1 MGDWNGR
8 EWNVGFDGRVRR
20 FYRHWV
26 GYYGLFQ
33 VLWLKNSD
41 EDEDCTVL
49 LEMGEKKRFLLE
61 TKVFSRVA
69 HVILRRASLRFKL
82 AMKLERVGIEEL
94 TAHSLR
100 LYPAKWRQ
108 KRGATSKL
116 ASFSLPPCDRP
127 PFSTKPWR

>member
-61 TKVFSRVA
+61 TKASTPVASGSVFFASCTRDSSSRESSVQA
-69 HVILRRASLRFKL
+69 
-82 AMKLERVGIEEL
+82 
-94 TAHSLR
+94 
-100 LYPAKWRQ
+100 
-108 KRGATSKL
+108 
-116 ASFSLPPCDRP
+116 CDEARE
-127 PFSTKPWR
+127 SGD